1 MGKKLIRAE
10 ESVRICKLN
19 IENQK
24 IKLEETNIK
33 LGKIHN
39 IITSIDSIP
48 QDEFEKLISIDD
60 KLMINI
66 EANKRL
72 ILELQGDLYIN
83 KNNLH
88 ELKSQQ
94 LCSFF

>member
-1 MGKKLIRAE
+1 MEKKLIRAE
-10 ESVRICKLN
+10 ESIRICKLN

-24 IKLEETNIK
+24 MKLEETNKK
-33 LGKIHN
+33 LGKIQN
-39 IITSIDSIP
+39 IISSINSIP
-48 QDEFEKLISIDD
+48 PGEFEKLISIDD
-60 KLMINI
+60 KLTVNV

-72 ILELQGDLYIN
+72 ILELQGDLNIN
-83 KNNLH
+83 RNNLH

>member
-1 MGKKLIRAE
+1 MEMKLIRAE
-10 ESVRICKLN
+10 ELIRICKLN

-24 IKLEETNIK
+24 VKLEQTNKK
-33 LGKIHN
+33 LGKIQN
-39 IITSIDSIP
+39 IIASINTIA
-48 QDEFEKLISIDD
+48 QDEFEKLINIDD
-60 KLMINI
+60 KLMVNV

-72 ILELQGDLYIN
+72 ILELQGDLNIN

-88 ELKSQQ
+88 ELKSHQ